1 MADYGPFFA
10 TQAHRLQQANLYW
23 PRTPQVSEN
32 PTWPAAP
39 FRALIVRLSSF
50 RDVDRSTP
58 HLFLADAVRRAAPD
72 AFVDFAFF
80 PPPRDRALLREHA
93 VPWLTG
99 IFSHRS
105 AEDFD
110 VVLVSNAYTL
120 ELFNL
125 PALLLGSGIPPWA
138 RDRAGRWPPFIL
150 GGSNALA
157 SQAILDADGGSFVD
171 ALFFGEGEEQV
182 EKLIRQL
189 SAHVGAAK
197 PCRDVSPQSF
207 ATPTDN
213 GPLPTAITDHRYSNS
228 LVGGVSNPAS
238 PTEPTHNA
246 GLQTPSAKTTVI
258 NPDWAKDIPG
268 LWPTGRWPEQPVQKA
283 TVKSPGAAPLPRR
296 LPLLNSGEAG
306 TARLQI
312 NYGCPAFCT
321 FCFEGYDRKPYR
333 EVAATALLA
342 AARALKH
349 TSGAEALELFS
360 FNFNTHA
367 ELLTL
372 LPELNRVF
380 DRVNMMSQRVDL
392 LATAPELLPAER
404 AAGKRSFTLGIEGI
418 STRLR
423 AMLHKSLPTADI
435 QAVLR
440 RLLHEQIRELKL
452 FYLLTGDET
461 DADLAEFI
469 GFCRE
474 LRALGRVGQAGLR
487 VMFSFGLLIRMPFT
501 PLRHDRLRLDE
512 AAWQPL
518 LRTVQEAVKNA
529 GFEFRL
535 AMTWPDYATTQL
547 LALAPAGLAP
557 ALLEIAQDGFC
568 YDQSL
573 PAGIERR
580 LRTWMQAHGLWTEA
594 WLGEKP
600 AGYPFALAFVRSN
613 VTPKFLFKQFQAA
626 RREEDGGFCLGGA
639 CLACGACATTAERKR
654 QTGHRLHKPADRDWL
669 KKFTALMEA
678 KAKLKPVYGR
688 FRLAPELAGATPEW
702 LNAYVMRALLH
713 ALPDQAENLLG
724 LREILFT
731 AGDNA
736 ARWPV
741 FSGETVFLLK
751 AWDTDK
757 LLSALEKHFSCIGDT
772 ATAGSPTAVTDRRYS
787 NPLVGGVINPAKTT
801 QPTENAGLEAPPTKS
816 AAGRETENI
825 HWLGQVAPILGKDST
840 PVFQTLDIELRLPA
854 GFFPD
859 AAVVFQ
865 NWLRTR
871 RIAFNLRRTDR
882 GLSLQL
888 DPKKKNFLSAALLE
902 QVPEGILLRL
912 TAGPAFD
919 LAEFFATSGD
929 PNLARQADV
938 RITRLELK
946 T

>member
-1 MADYGPFFA
+1 MPDYSPFFA
-10 TQAHRLQQANLYW
+10 AHAHRLQQADLYW
-23 PRTPQVSEN
+23 PRTPQVAAN
-32 PTWPAAP
+32 PAWAPAKL
-39 FRALIVRLSSF
+39 RALIVRLSSF

-58 HLFLADAVRRAAPD
+58 HLFLADAVRRAVPE

-99 IFSHRS
+99 IFSQRS

-110 VVLVSNAYTL
+110 VVLISNAYTL

-138 RDRAGRWPPFIL
+138 RDRTGRWPPFIL

-157 SQAILDADGGSFVD
+157 AQALLDADGGSFVD

-182 EKLIRQL
+182 ESLVRKLFRCSGAPVGGASGPAKNAQPGN
-189 SAHVGAAK
+189 SAGLEAPPTPADAA
-197 PCRDVSPQSF
+197 
-207 ATPTDN
+207 
-213 GPLPTAITDHRYSNS
+213 GPLAAP
-228 LVGGVSNPAS
+228 
-238 PTEPTHNA
+238 PTHGVLREDMA
-246 GLQTPSAKTTVI
+246 RE
-258 NPDWAKDIPG
+258 IPG
-268 LWPTGRWPEQPVQKA
+268 LWLTGRWPEQPVEKA
-283 TVKSPGAAPLPRR
+283 TLKTPTAAHLPRR
-296 LPLLNSGEAG
+296 LPVLNSGAAG

-333 EVAATALLA
+333 ELAAAELLA
-342 AARALKH
+342 AARELKRAA
-349 TSGAEALELFS
+349 GAEALELFS

-367 ELLTL
+367 ELLAL
-372 LPELNRVF
+372 LPELNRLF

-404 AAGKRSFTLGIEGI
+404 AAGKRSFTLGIEGL
-418 STRLR
+418 STRMR
-423 AMLHKSLPTADI
+423 AVLHKSLPTADL

-440 RLLHEQIRELKL
+440 RLLHEHLRELKL

-474 LRALGRVGQAGLR
+474 LRTLCRVGQAGLR
-487 VMFSFGLLIRMPFT
+487 VMFSFGLLVRMPFT

-518 LRTVQEAVKNA
+518 LRTVQAAVTSV

-535 AMTWPDYATTQL
+535 AMTWPEYAVTQM

-557 ALLEIAQDGFC
+557 ALLEFAQTGYC

-573 PAGIERR
+573 PAEIEQR
-580 LRTWMQAHGLWTEA
+580 LRTWMQTHGLWTPA

-600 AGYPFALAFVRSN
+600 ADHPFALAFVRSN

-626 RREEDGGFCLGGA
+626 RLAEDGGFCLGGA
-639 CLACGACATTAERKR
+639 CLACGACASAAERKR
-654 QTGHRLHKPADRDWL
+654 QTGHRLQKPADRDWL
-669 KKFTALMEA
+669 KKFSGLMEA
-678 KAKLKPVYGR
+678 KAKLRPVYGR
-688 FRLAPELAGATPEW
+688 FRLAPEIAGATPEG
-702 LNAYVMRALLH
+702 LNAFVMRTLLA
-713 ALPDQAENLLG
+713 ALPDQTDNLLG
-724 LREILFT
+724 VREMLFT

-741 FSGETVFLLK
+741 FSGETVFALK
-751 AWDTDK
+751 AWNADK
-757 LLSALEKHFSCIGDT
+757 LLAALAESSN
-772 ATAGSPTAVTDRRYS
+772 ASAGS
-787 NPLVGGVINPAKTT
+787 LVGGTSSSRESKPT
-801 QPTENAGLEAPPTKS
+801 QLQPPDLELPPVGPFAPSP
-816 AAGRETENI
+816 ETPV
-825 HWLGQVAPILGKDST
+825 HWLGQVVPNLGKDGT
-840 PVFQTLDIELRLPA
+840 PLFQALAIELRLPA
-854 GFFPD
+854 AFFPD
-859 AAVVFQ
+859 AAQVFQ
-865 NWLRTR
+865 GWLKAR

-902 QVPEGILLRL
+902 QTPTGACFRL

-919 LAEFFATSGD
+919 LAELIAAFGD

-938 RITRLELK
+938 RVTRLELK